1 MSDQAPMH
9 IAQNEYM
16 VFVRALDSKIRATR
30 EDFFNECKDLARND
44 LARKIVAWTT
54 DHSAGATLAQFPK
67 RWMFVKVYA
76 DKLTGMTKYK
86 HARAILV
93 ALLSCYDDK
102 SGHAADPGTSDE
114 TAIDGVAMDSS
125 MRAFVEV
132 WRPRILEDMAL
143 LDHWIAHEAR
153 FTPQD

>member
-1 MSDQAPMH
+1 MAEAPMH
-9 IAQNEYM
+9 ITQMEYM
-16 VFVRALDSKIRATR
+16 VFARALDRRMRATR
-30 EDFFNECKDLARND
+30 EDFLNECKDLARND
-44 LARKIVAWTT
+44 LAWKIVAWTT

-76 DKLTGMTKYK
+76 DRLTGMTKYK

-93 ALLSCYDDK
+93 ALLSCYDK

-114 TAIDGVAMDSS
+114 TAIDGVVMDSS

-132 WRPRILEDMAL
+132 WRPRILEDMAV

-153 FTPQD
+153 FTLQD